1 MKISEKKA
9 LEAYPIKIDR
19 IYYGLPLINGAE
31 PFTDDVNIHQRNAYI
46 KGYDK
51 AMQDI
56 KQYVEELIRHEE
68 KEWGEHNVDFG
79 LYTIIGHIVEIE
91 ENE

>member
-1 MKISEKKA
+1 MSKISEQKA

-19 IYYGLPLINGAE
+19 IYYGLPLLNGAE

-56 KQYVEELIRHEE
+56 FNYLEANIPCGEMSSEDVRSFIKECKEHFKVE
-68 KEWGEHNVDFG
+68 N
-79 LYTIIGHIVEIE
+79 
-91 ENE
+91 